1 MRGPKVPRP
10 MRRGQHVEEF
20 SSSELRALSKLAGTG
35 ASGRGQS
42 AIVADANPP
51 TPNRKSYISQSHAP
65 IGARC
70 LERSLNRQFAI
81 KRHFSGTVR
90 VLDTECV
97 GQPEWEKRRNAQS
110 LAFDSLG
117 SASHHAHHR
126 RWTCT
131 TRGIGLFREVSIG
144 AVGATREPVGRAQRA
159 QNENGG
165 RAASRR
171 HGLM

>member
-10 MRRGQHVEEF
+10 MRRVQHVGQF
-20 SSSELRALSKLAGTG
+20 SSSELRALSKLAGIG
-35 ASGRGQS
+35 ASGTGQS
-42 AIVADANPP
+42 AIFADANPP
-51 TPNRKSYISQSHAP
+51 APNRKSYISQSHAP

-70 LERSLNRQFAI
+70 LERSLSRQFAI

-110 LAFDSLG
+110 FAFDSLG

-126 RWTCT
+126 CWTCT
-131 TRGIGLFREVSIG
+131 RGGSASFAKSVLELS
-144 AVGATREPVGRAQRA
+144 
-159 QNENGG
+159 
-165 RAASRR
+165 SRR
-171 HGLM
+171 EKRSGARGAHTLKTGGVERARN